1 MAVSKGSE
9 TDNLC
14 QSENDFFVTT
24 VSLLT
29 RFLQRGKRFLATL
42 FLSSRNFEVSLMKVR
57 SAFYSL
63 AFLFVSLSPCFGH
76 HTAVV
81 VNKENGVENVTSAHL
96 AKIVRGEIK
105 KWPDGK
111 NIVLVL
117 HKDSAGEA
125 ETLERL
131 NKMSAAEWKTFV
143 TAHRDSILFVDTD
156 ADVLKAVQSEPG
168 AIGLI
173 EAHSIDNSINVV
185 HVDGKLPLEFG
196 YLPH

>member
-1 MAVSKGSE
+1 MRIRPV
-9 TDNLC
+9 
-14 QSENDFFVTT
+14 
-24 VSLLT
+24 
-29 RFLQRGKRFLATL
+29 FLI
-42 FLSSRNFEVSLMKVR
+42 
-57 SAFYSL
+57 
-63 AFLFVSLSPCFGH
+63 AFLVACFTPCFAH

-81 VNKENGVENVTSAHL
+81 VNKENAVENVTSAHL

-111 NIVLVL
+111 NIVLIL
-117 HKDSAGEA
+117 HKDSASEA

-131 NKMSAAEWKTFV
+131 NKMSAPEWKAFV
-143 TAHRDSILFVDTD
+143 AAHKESILLVDTD
-156 ADVLKAVQSEPG
+156 ADVLKMVEAEPG

-173 EAHSIDNSINVV
+173 EVHSVDNTVNVV